1 MKSLKTYGVI
11 KMGKDKHTFKKFSK
25 AKGFGLSDTSKVH
38 LFFERSGTFKKAFEK
53 YGFVATDYDLEAEH
67 EDVKKIDLFSE
78 INKEF
83 ITENS
88 SVFAEIKDNDLVVAF
103 FPCTYFSDQSQLISR
118 GDSFGMKDFSKEE
131 KLRRSATDMTVRSN
145 FYSTLCYLCI
155 IAIRKNFKL
164 IIENPYGKVNFLKQ
178 FFPIK
183 PALVIKNRMLWGDF
197 FKKPTQFFF
206 INCTPNFY
214 LERLC
219 AIPKE
224 NNPIEKNHGFSRS
237 RISSRFAE
245 NFIESVI
252 LD

>member
-1 MKSLKTYGVI
+1 M
-11 KMGKDKHTFKKFSK
+11 SK
-25 AKGFGLSDTSKVH
+25 RSAIEFGLDDSSKVH

-67 EDVKKIDLFSE
+67 EEVVKVDLFYE
-78 INKEF
+78 ILKEYCDK
-83 ITENS
+83 NS

-118 GDSFGMKDFSKEE
+118 GDSFGMKDFSQKE
-131 KLRRSATDMTVRSN
+131 KLERSFTDMTIRAD
-145 FYSTLCYLCI
+145 YYKILCKLCI
-155 IAIRKNFKL
+155 IANRRNFKL

-183 PALVIKNRMLWGDF
+183 PALILKNRMLWGDF

-206 INCTPNFY
+206 INCIPNFC
-214 LERLC
+214 LERVC
-219 AIPKE
+219 PMPKE
-224 NNPIEKNHGFSRS
+224 NNPIKKNHGFSRS

>member
-1 MKSLKTYGVI
+1 MKERTAN
-11 KMGKDKHTFKKFSK
+11 T
-25 AKGFGLSDTSKVH
+25 FGLSDSSRVH

-67 EDVKKIDLFSE
+67 EEVVKTDLFFE
-78 INKEF
+78 IMKEY
-83 ITENS
+83 IDETS
-88 SVFAEIKDNDLVVAF
+88 STFAEIKADDLVVAF

-118 GDSFGMKDFSKEE
+118 GDSFGMKDFSDVE
-131 KLRRSATDMTVRSN
+131 KLKRSMKDMTIRAG
-145 FYSTLCYLCI
+145 FYQTLCRLCI
-155 IAIRKNFKL
+155 IARKKNFKL

-183 PALVIKNRMLWGDF
+183 PCLIIKNRMLWGDY

-206 INCTPNFY
+206 LNCIPNFF
-214 LERLC
+214 LERLS
-219 AIPKE
+219 ASPKE

>member
-1 MKSLKTYGVI
+1 MKYK
-11 KMGKDKHTFKKFSK
+11 K
-25 AKGFGLSDTSKVH
+25 AKNFGLSDSSKVH

-53 YGFVATDYDLEAEH
+53 YGFVATDYDMEAEH
-67 EDVKKIDLFSE
+67 KEVVKTDLFFE
-78 INKEF
+78 ITKEYF
-83 ITENS
+83 NEPSPI
-88 SVFAEIKDNDLVVAF
+88 FAKIKDNDLVVAF

-118 GDSFGMKDFSKEE
+118 GDSFGMKGFSEEE
-131 KLRRSATDMTVRSN
+131 KLERSMNDMTIRAD
-145 FYSTLCYLCI
+145 FYKTLCRLCI
-155 IAIRKNFKL
+155 IARRKNFKL

-183 PALVIKNRMLWGDF
+183 PCLIIKNRMLWGDF

-206 INCTPNFY
+206 LNCISNFF
-214 LERLC
+214 LER
-219 AIPKE
+219 IVTSPKE
-224 NNPIEKNHGFSRS
+224 KNPIEKNHGFSRS

>member
-1 MKSLKTYGVI
+1 MKKRT
-11 KMGKDKHTFKKFSK
+11 
-25 AKGFGLSDTSKVH
+25 AKNFGLSDSSRVH

-67 EDVKKIDLFSE
+67 EEVKKTDLFFEITKEYHDESSE
-78 INKEF
+78 
-83 ITENS
+83 
-88 SVFAEIKDNDLVVAF
+88 VFAEIKDNDLIVAF

-118 GDSFGMKDFSKEE
+118 GDSFGMKGFSQYE
-131 KLRRSATDMTVRSN
+131 KLERSMNDMSTRSG
-145 FYSTLCYLCI
+145 FYATLCRLCL

-183 PALVIKNRMLWGDF
+183 PGLIIHNRMLWGDF

-206 INCTPNFY
+206 VNCTPNFF
-214 LERLC
+214 LERIC
-219 AIPKE
+219 ASPKE

>member
-1 MKSLKTYGVI
+1 MKERTAKT
-11 KMGKDKHTFKKFSK
+11 
-25 AKGFGLSDTSKVH
+25 FGLNDSSRVH

-53 YGFVATDYDLEAEH
+53 YGFVAADYDLEAEH
-67 EDVKKIDLFSE
+67 EEVKKTDLFSE
-78 INKEF
+78 INNEYHD
-83 ITENS
+83 S
-88 SVFAEIKDNDLVVAF
+88 SSSIFKEIKDNDLVVAF

-118 GDSFGMKDFSKEE
+118 GDSFGMKGFSDED
-131 KLRRSATDMTVRSN
+131 KLRRSIVDMTVRAV
-145 FYSTLCYLCI
+145 FYKTLCRLCI
-155 IAIRKNFKL
+155 IAKQKNFKL

-183 PALVIKNRMLWGDF
+183 PGLIIHNRMMWGDF

-206 INCTPNFY
+206 INCIPNFF
-214 LERLC
+214 LERVC
-219 AIPKE
+219 ASTKE

-245 NFIESVI
+245 NFIESII

>member
-1 MKSLKTYGVI
+1 MKKRT
-11 KMGKDKHTFKKFSK
+11 
-25 AKGFGLSDTSKVH
+25 AKNFGLSDSHKVH

-53 YGFVATDYDLEAEH
+53 YGFIATDYDLEAEH
-67 EDVKKIDLFSE
+67 EEVKKTDLFFE
-78 INKEF
+78 ITKEYYD
-83 ITENS
+83 ESS

-118 GDSFGMKDFSKEE
+118 GDSFGMKGFSPYE
-131 KLRRSATDMTVRSN
+131 KLERSMKDMTVRAD
-145 FYSTLCYLCI
+145 FYQTLCRLCL
-155 IAIRKNFKL
+155 IAERKNFKL

-183 PALVIKNRMLWGDF
+183 PGLIIKNRMLWGDF

-206 INCTPNFY
+206 INCTPNFF
-214 LERLC
+214 LEKLC

-224 NNPIEKNHGFSRS
+224 NNPVEKTHGFSRS

>member
-1 MKSLKTYGVI
+1 MKQRTA
-11 KMGKDKHTFKKFSK
+11 K
-25 AKGFGLSDTSKVH
+25 AFGLNDSSRVH

-53 YGFVATDYDLEAEH
+53 YGFIATDYDLEAEH
-67 EDVKKIDLFSE
+67 EEVKKTDLFFE
-78 INKEF
+78 ITKEYYD
-83 ITENS
+83 ES
-88 SVFAEIKDNDLVVAF
+88 SSIFAEIKKDDLVVAF

-118 GDSFGMKDFSKEE
+118 GDSFGMKDFSQYE
-131 KLRRSATDMTVRSN
+131 KLERSMKDMNVRAG
-145 FYSTLCYLCI
+145 FYQTLCRLCM
-155 IAIRKNFKL
+155 IAERKHFKL

-183 PALVIKNRMLWGDF
+183 PGLIIKNRMMWGDF

-206 INCTPNFY
+206 INCIPNFF
-214 LERLC
+214 LERISAPC
-219 AIPKE
+219 TE

>member
-1 MKSLKTYGVI
+1 MKKRT
-11 KMGKDKHTFKKFSK
+11 
-25 AKGFGLSDTSKVH
+25 AKNFGLSDSHRVH

-53 YGFVATDYDLEAEH
+53 YGFIATDYDLEAEH
-67 EDVKKIDLFSE
+67 EEVKKTDLFLE
-78 INKEF
+78 ITKEYYD
-83 ITENS
+83 NSS

-118 GDSFGMKDFSKEE
+118 GDSYGMKDFSQ
-131 KLRRSATDMTVRSN
+131 KLKLERTIVDMTTRAD
-145 FYSTLCYLCI
+145 FYKTLCRLCLL
-155 IAIRKNFKL
+155 AERKNFKL
-164 IIENPYGKVNFLKQ
+164 IIENPYRKVNFLKQ

-183 PALVIKNRMLWGDF
+183 PGLIIHNRMLWGDF

-206 INCTPNFY
+206 INCTPNFF
-214 LERLC
+214 LERVC
-219 AIPKE
+219 ASPKE
-224 NNPIEKNHGFSRS
+224 NNPVEKTHGFSRS

>member
-1 MKSLKTYGVI
+1 MKKRTT
-11 KMGKDKHTFKKFSK
+11 KD
-25 AKGFGLSDTSKVH
+25 FGLNDSSRVH

-53 YGFVATDYDLEAEH
+53 YGFIATDYDLEVEH
-67 EDVKKIDLFSE
+67 EEVKKTDLFFE
-78 INKEF
+78 ITKEYYD
-83 ITENS
+83 ES
-88 SVFAEIKDNDLVVAF
+88 SSIFAEIKDNDLVVAF

-118 GDSFGMKDFSKEE
+118 GDSFGMKSFSQYE
-131 KLRRSATDMTVRSN
+131 KLERSMKDMTIRAD
-145 FYSTLCYLCI
+145 FYQTLCRLCM
-155 IAIRKNFKL
+155 IAERKNFKL

-183 PALVIKNRMLWGDF
+183 PGLIIKNRMLWGDF

-206 INCTPNFY
+206 VNCTPNFF
-214 LERLC
+214 LEGVC
-219 AIPKE
+219 ASQTK

-245 NFIESVI
+245 NFIEFVI

>member
-1 MKSLKTYGVI
+1 
-11 KMGKDKHTFKKFSK
+11 MGKDKQTFKKFSK
-25 AKGFGLSDTSKVH
+25 AKEFGLSDTSKVH
-38 LFFERSGTFKKAFEK
+38 LFFERSGTFKRAFEK

-67 EDVKKIDLFSE
+67 EEVVKVDLFSE
-78 INKEF
+78 ITIEYG
-83 ITENS
+83 IES
-88 SVFAEIKDNDLVVAF
+88 SSIFAEIKDNDLVVAF

-118 GDSFGMKDFSKEE
+118 GDSFGMKNFSEE
-131 KLRRSATDMTVRSN
+131 QKLRKSIIDMTTRMN
-145 FYSTLCYLCI
+145 FYNTLCRLCI
-155 IAIRKNFKL
+155 IAKRKNFKL

-183 PALVIKNRMLWGDF
+183 PALIIKNRMLWGDY

-206 INCTPNFY
+206 INCMPNFY

-224 NNPIEKNHGFSRS
+224 NNPIEKTHGFSRS
-237 RISSRFAE
+237 RISNRFAE

>member
-1 MKSLKTYGVI
+1 
-11 KMGKDKHTFKKFSK
+11 MGKDKQTFKKFSK
-25 AKGFGLSDTSKVH
+25 AKEFGLSDTSKVY

-67 EDVKKIDLFSE
+67 EEVKKTDLFLE
-78 INKEF
+78 ITKEYHD
-83 ITENS
+83 ES
-88 SVFAEIKDNDLVVAF
+88 SSIFAKIKDNDLVVAF

-118 GDSFGMKDFSKEE
+118 GDNYGMKDFSEE
-131 KLRRSATDMTVRSN
+131 QKLHRSIIDMTARAY
-145 FYSTLCYLCI
+145 FYNTLCRLCI
-155 IAIRKNFKL
+155 IAKRKNFKL
-164 IIENPYGKVNFLKQ
+164 IIENPYGKANFLKQ

-183 PALVIKNRMLWGDF
+183 PGLIIKNRMLWGDY

-206 INCTPNFY
+206 INCIPNFY

-219 AIPKE
+219 SSPVQ

-237 RISSRFAE
+237 RISRSFAE

>member
-1 MKSLKTYGVI
+1 MNKRT
-11 KMGKDKHTFKKFSK
+11 
-25 AKGFGLSDTSKVH
+25 AKNFGLSDSHRVH

-67 EDVKKIDLFSE
+67 EEVKKTDLFLE
-78 INKEF
+78 INKEHYD
-83 ITENS
+83 ES
-88 SVFAEIKDNDLVVAF
+88 SEVFAEIKDNDLIVAF

-118 GDSFGMKDFSKEE
+118 GDNYGMKDFSEKE
-131 KLRRSATDMTVRSN
+131 KLKRSIVDMKTRAD
-145 FYSTLCYLCI
+145 FYIILCRLCL
-155 IAIRKNFKL
+155 IAKRKNFKL

-183 PALVIKNRMLWGDF
+183 PALIIKNRMLWGDY

-206 INCTPNFY
+206 INCTPNFF
-214 LERLC
+214 LERIC
-219 AIPKE
+219 ASPKE
-224 NNPIEKNHGFSRS
+224 NNPIEKNRGFSRS

>member
-1 MKSLKTYGVI
+1 
-11 KMGKDKHTFKKFSK
+11 MGKDKQTFKKFSK
-25 AKGFGLSDTSKVH
+25 AKNFGLSDSSKVH

-67 EDVKKIDLFSE
+67 EEVKKTDLFFE
-78 INKEF
+78 ITKEYLD
-83 ITENS
+83 ENS
-88 SVFAEIKDNDLVVAF
+88 SLFAKIKDNDLVVAF
-103 FPCTYFSDQSQLISR
+103 FPCTFFSDQSQLISR
-118 GDSFGMKDFSKEE
+118 GDSFGMKDFSDED
-131 KLRRSATDMTVRSN
+131 KLRRSMKDMRIRAD
-145 FYSTLCYLCI
+145 FYKVLCKLCL
-155 IAIRKNFKL
+155 IAKRKNFKL

-183 PALVIKNRMLWGDF
+183 PALIIKNRMLWGDY
-197 FKKPTQFFF
+197 FKKPAQFFF

-214 LERLC
+214 LERLS

-224 NNPIEKNHGFSRS
+224 NNPIEKTHGFSRS
-237 RISSRFAE
+237 RISNRFAE

>member
-1 MKSLKTYGVI
+1 MKQRTAKT
-11 KMGKDKHTFKKFSK
+11 
-25 AKGFGLSDTSKVH
+25 FGLNDSSRVY

-53 YGFVATDYDLEAEH
+53 YGFIATDYDLEAEH
-67 EDVKKIDLFSE
+67 EEVKKTDLFLE
-78 INKEF
+78 IKKECF
-83 ITENS
+83 DKSS
-88 SVFAEIKDNDLVVAF
+88 SVFAEIKANDLVVAF

-118 GDSFGMKDFSKEE
+118 GDSFGMKDFSNEE
-131 KLRRSATDMTVRSN
+131 KLARSMIDMKVRAD
-145 FYSTLCYLCI
+145 FYIILCELCL
-155 IAIRKNFKL
+155 IAERKHFKL

-183 PALVIKNRMLWGDF
+183 PCLIIKNRMLWGDF

-206 INCTPNFY
+206 INCIPNFF
-214 LERLC
+214 LERVC
-219 AIPKE
+219 ASPKE

-237 RISSRFAE
+237 RISNRFAE

>member
-1 MKSLKTYGVI
+1 MEKRTA
-11 KMGKDKHTFKKFSK
+11 KD
-25 AKGFGLSDTSKVH
+25 FGLNDSLRVY

-53 YGFVATDYDLEAEH
+53 YGFIATDYDLEAEH
-67 EDVKKIDLFSE
+67 EEVKKTDLFFE
-78 INKEF
+78 ITKEYYD
-83 ITENS
+83 ES
-88 SVFAEIKDNDLVVAF
+88 SSIFAEIKKNDLIVAF

-118 GDSFGMKDFSKEE
+118 GDSFGMKGFSQYE
-131 KLRRSATDMTVRSN
+131 KLERSMKDMTVRAD
-145 FYSTLCYLCI
+145 FYQTLCRLCMI
-155 IAIRKNFKL
+155 VERKHFKL

-183 PALVIKNRMLWGDF
+183 PGLIIKNRMLWGDF

-206 INCTPNFY
+206 INCTPNFF
-214 LERLC
+214 LERVC
-219 AIPKE
+219 ANPKE

-237 RISSRFAE
+237 KISNRFAE

>member
-1 MKSLKTYGVI
+1 MKKRT
-11 KMGKDKHTFKKFSK
+11 
-25 AKGFGLSDTSKVH
+25 AENFGLNDSSRVY

-53 YGFVATDYDLEAEH
+53 YGFIATDYDLEAEH
-67 EDVKKIDLFSE
+67 KEVKKTDLFLE
-78 INKEF
+78 ITKEYYD
-83 ITENS
+83 ES
-88 SVFAEIKDNDLVVAF
+88 SSIFAEIKKNDLVVAF

-118 GDSFGMKDFSKEE
+118 GDSFGMKDFSQYE
-131 KLRRSATDMTVRSN
+131 KLERSMKDMNIRAG
-145 FYSTLCYLCI
+145 FYQTLCRLCM
-155 IAIRKNFKL
+155 IAERKHFKL

-183 PALVIKNRMLWGDF
+183 PCLIIKNRMLWGDF

-206 INCTPNFY
+206 INCIPNFF
-214 LERLC
+214 LERVC
-219 AIPKE
+219 ASPEE

>member
-1 MKSLKTYGVI
+1 MKKRT
-11 KMGKDKHTFKKFSK
+11 
-25 AKGFGLSDTSKVH
+25 AKYFGLNDSHRVH

-53 YGFVATDYDLEAEH
+53 YGFIATDYDLEAEH
-67 EDVKKIDLFSE
+67 EEVKKTDLFLE
-78 INKEF
+78 ITKEYYD
-83 ITENS
+83 NSS

-118 GDSFGMKDFSKEE
+118 GDSYGMKDFPQ
-131 KLRRSATDMTVRSN
+131 KLKLERSIVDMTTRAD
-145 FYSTLCYLCI
+145 FYKTLCHLCLL
-155 IAIRKNFKL
+155 AERKNFKL

-183 PALVIKNRMLWGDF
+183 PGLIIHNRMLWGDF

-206 INCTPNFY
+206 INCTPNFF
-214 LERLC
+214 LERVC
-219 AIPKE
+219 ASPKE
-224 NNPIEKNHGFSRS
+224 NNPIDKKHGFSRS
-237 RISSRFAE
+237 RISNRFAE

>member
-1 MKSLKTYGVI
+1 MKKRT
-11 KMGKDKHTFKKFSK
+11 
-25 AKGFGLSDTSKVH
+25 AKNFGLNDSSRVH

-53 YGFVATDYDLEAEH
+53 YGFIATDYDLEAEH
-67 EDVKKIDLFSE
+67 EEVKKTDLFFE
-78 INKEF
+78 ITKEYYD
-83 ITENS
+83 NSS

-118 GDSFGMKDFSKEE
+118 GDSFGMKGFSQYE
-131 KLRRSATDMTVRSN
+131 KLERSMKDMTVRAD
-145 FYSTLCYLCI
+145 FYQTLCRLCM
-155 IAIRKNFKL
+155 IAERKNFKL

-183 PALVIKNRMLWGDF
+183 PGLIIKNRMLWGDF

-206 INCTPNFY
+206 INCTPNFF
-214 LERLC
+214 LERVC
-219 AIPKE
+219 ASPKE

-237 RISSRFAE
+237 RISSLFAE

>member
-1 MKSLKTYGVI
+1 
-11 KMGKDKHTFKKFSK
+11 MGKDKQTFKKFSK
-25 AKGFGLSDTSKVH
+25 AKDFGLSDTSKVH

-53 YGFVATDYDLEAEH
+53 YGFIATDYDLEAEH
-67 EDVKKIDLFSE
+67 EEVARVDLFFE
-78 INKEF
+78 ITKEYF
-83 ITENS
+83 DENS
-88 SVFAEIKDNDLVVAF
+88 SVFSKIKDNDLIIAF

-118 GDSFGMKDFSKEE
+118 GDSFGMKDFSDED
-131 KLRRSATDMTVRSN
+131 KLRRSMTDMRIRAD
-145 FYSTLCYLCI
+145 FYKVLCKLCL
-155 IAIRKNFKL
+155 IAKRKNFKL
-164 IIENPYGKVNFLKQ
+164 IIENPYGKANFLKQ

-206 INCTPNFY
+206 INCTPNFF

-237 RISSRFAE
+237 RISNRFAE

>member
-1 MKSLKTYGVI
+1 
-11 KMGKDKHTFKKFSK
+11 MGKDKQTFKKFSK
-25 AKGFGLSDTSKVH
+25 AKKIGLSDTSKVH

-53 YGFVATDYDLEAEH
+53 YGFIATDYDLEAEH
-67 EDVKKIDLFSE
+67 GEVVKVDLFSE
-78 INKEF
+78 IANEYY
-83 ITENS
+83 NADS
-88 SVFAEIKDNDLVVAF
+88 SIFAKIKDNDLVVAF

-118 GDSFGMKDFSKEE
+118 GDSFGMKDFSDEE
-131 KLRRSATDMTVRSN
+131 KLERSMNDMMIRAN
-145 FYSTLCYLCI
+145 FYATLCNLCI
-155 IAIRKNFKL
+155 IAERKNFKL

-183 PALVIKNRMLWGDF
+183 PALIIRNRMMWGDY

-206 INCTPNFY
+206 INCTPNFF
-214 LERLC
+214 LERIC
-219 AIPKE
+219 ASPKE

-245 NFIESVI
+245 NFIEFVI

>member
-1 MKSLKTYGVI
+1 MKKRT
-11 KMGKDKHTFKKFSK
+11 
-25 AKGFGLSDTSKVH
+25 AKNFGLNDSHRVH

-53 YGFVATDYDLEAEH
+53 YGFIATDYDLETEH
-67 EDVKKIDLFSE
+67 EEVKKTDLFLE
-78 INKEF
+78 ITKEYYD
-83 ITENS
+83 ES
-88 SVFAEIKDNDLVVAF
+88 SSIFAEIKKDDLVVAF

-118 GDSFGMKDFSKEE
+118 GDSFGMKDFSQYE
-131 KLRRSATDMTVRSN
+131 KLERSMKDMNIRAG
-145 FYSTLCYLCI
+145 FYQTLCRLCM
-155 IAIRKNFKL
+155 IAERKHFKL

-183 PALVIKNRMLWGDF
+183 PCLIIKNRMLWGDF

-206 INCTPNFY
+206 INCIPNFF

-219 AIPKE
+219 TSQKE

-237 RISSRFAE
+237 RISSLFAE

>member
-1 MKSLKTYGVI
+1 MKKRT
-11 KMGKDKHTFKKFSK
+11 
-25 AKGFGLSDTSKVH
+25 AKNFGLSDSHRVH

-53 YGFVATDYDLEAEH
+53 YGFIATDYDLEAEH
-67 EDVKKIDLFSE
+67 EEVVKVNLFTE
-78 INKEF
+78 IA
-83 ITENS
+83 TEYCNRNS
-88 SVFAEIKDNDLVVAF
+88 RVFAEIKDNDLVVAF

-118 GDSFGMKDFSKEE
+118 GDSFGMKGFSQNE
-131 KLRRSATDMTVRSN
+131 KLERSIVDMRTRMV
-145 FYSTLCYLCI
+145 FYSRLCQLCI
-155 IAIRKNFKL
+155 IANRKNFKL

-183 PALVIKNRMLWGDF
+183 PGLIIKNRMLWGDF

-206 INCTPNFY
+206 INCTPNFF

-219 AIPKE
+219 ASPKE
-224 NNPIEKNHGFSRS
+224 DNPIEKNHGFSRS

>member
-1 MKSLKTYGVI
+1 MKKRTAKT
-11 KMGKDKHTFKKFSK
+11 
-25 AKGFGLSDTSKVH
+25 FGLSDSSRVH

-67 EDVKKIDLFSE
+67 EEVVKTDLFFE
-78 INKEF
+78 IMKEY
-83 ITENS
+83 IDETS
-88 SVFAEIKDNDLVVAF
+88 STFAEIKADDLVVAF

-118 GDSFGMKDFSKEE
+118 GDSFGMKDFSDVE
-131 KLRRSATDMTVRSN
+131 KLKRSMKDMTIRAG
-145 FYSTLCYLCI
+145 FYQTLCRLCI
-155 IAIRKNFKL
+155 IARKKNFKL

-183 PALVIKNRMLWGDF
+183 PCLIIKNRMLWGDY

-206 INCTPNFY
+206 LNCIPNFF
-214 LERLC
+214 LERLS
-219 AIPKE
+219 ASPKE

>member
-1 MKSLKTYGVI
+1 MKQRTAKT
-11 KMGKDKHTFKKFSK
+11 
-25 AKGFGLSDTSKVH
+25 FGLNDSSRVY

-53 YGFVATDYDLEAEH
+53 YGFIATDYDLEAEH
-67 EDVKKIDLFSE
+67 EEVKKTDLFLE
-78 INKEF
+78 ITKEYYD
-83 ITENS
+83 ES
-88 SVFAEIKDNDLVVAF
+88 SSIFTEIKKDDLVVAF

-118 GDSFGMKDFSKEE
+118 GDSFGMKDFSQYE
-131 KLRRSATDMTVRSN
+131 KLERSMKDMNIRAG
-145 FYSTLCYLCI
+145 FYQTLCRLCM
-155 IAIRKNFKL
+155 IAERKHFKL

-183 PALVIKNRMLWGDF
+183 PCLIIKNRMLWGDF

-206 INCTPNFY
+206 INCIPNFF
-214 LERLC
+214 LERVC
-219 AIPKE
+219 ASPKE

-237 RISSRFAE
+237 RISNRFAE